1 MSPLDENLLDD
12 NLTPLERLEKF
23 YATEEIFERQDQS
36 CVTARILLDSQFFE
50 FRDLAVREIPIV
62 IETIGSINEF
72 EKLCYIADK
81 LARDTG
87 IVYVHFAQ

>member
-23 YATEEIFERQDQS
+23 YATEEIFERQ
-36 CVTARILLDSQFFE
+36 AMLLLGYLIVKCL

-62 IETIGSINEF
+62 IETIASINEF

-87 IVYVHFAQ
+87 MVNMHFAQ

>member
-1 MSPLDENLLDD
+1 M
-12 NLTPLERLEKF
+12 F
-23 YATEEIFERQDQS
+23 
-36 CVTARILLDSQFFE
+36 V

-62 IETIGSINEF
+62 IETIASINEF

-87 IVYVHFAQ
+87 MVNMHFAQ